1 VDAETPFVCRLDALT
16 PAERV
21 RHAELGARLVNSAR
35 RVEELP
41 NGWEFTFD
49 DGPEVGS
56 RLVEWMARERRC
68 CPFLD
73 FDIRLGE
80 RGERGERGEP
90 AVLRLTGVPGVR
102 DFIAAELGLEPIAR

>member
-1 VDAETPFVCRLDALT
+1 MDAETPFPFVCRLDALS
-16 PAERV
+16 PAERA
-21 RHAELGARLVNSAR
+21 RHAELTARLVNSAR

-41 NGWEFTFD
+41 NGWELSFD
-49 DGPEVGS
+49 DAPDVG
-56 RLVEWMARERRC
+56 RRIVEWMARERRC

-80 RGERGERGEP
+80 RAEP
-90 AVLRLTGVPGVR
+90 AVLRLTGAPGAR